1 VTAPATGLDAG
12 RTALVTGATTG
23 IGRATA
29 AALAERGARVL
40 LVARDRARGRTRR
53 VRRPSVPG
61 PRAAAARP
69 EVLMAD
75 LRDRPTCGGWP
86 PRCAR
91 AVERLDV
98 LVNNA
103 GAYFDA
109 RRLTPDGVEATFA
122 LNHLAYFLLTTELL
136 GPLQAAGA
144 ATGDARVVVVASEA
158 HQSVR
163 ALPLDDLQGERRWA
177 PLRAY
182 AVSKLANVMFAYALA
197 RRLAG
202 TGVAANALHP
212 GVIASGFASGSG
224 GAFGVFFRLARPFLA
239 TPERGARTSVYLA
252 ADPAIRGATGG
263 YYKNLRPR
271 TPRRPAATRRP
282 RRRCGRPASA
292 WWAGC
297 RPGPP
302 APGTTS
308 FRSSHPDLI

>member
-1 VTAPATGLDAG
+1 VTAPA
-12 RTALVTGATTG
+12 ALVTGATTG

-29 AALAERGARVL
+29 AALAERGYRVL
-40 LVARDRARGRTRR
+40 LVARDRARGEDAARE
-53 VRRPSVPG
+53 VAA
-61 PRAAAARP
+61 RAAAGGRGGSA

-75 LRDRPTCGGWP
+75 LSRRAEVRRLAAEVRDRI
-86 PRCAR
+86 
-91 AVERLDV
+91 AVDGTPRLDV

-263 YYKNLRPR
+263 YYKNLRP
-271 TPRRPAATRRP
+271 A
-282 RRRCGRPASA
+282 
-292 WWAGC
+292 
-297 RPGPP
+297 
-302 APGTTS
+302 
-308 FRSSHPDLI
+308 RSSAASHDVAAQEALWAESERLVGGA